1 MREAPPVTLALAT
14 PAPHALARARYI
26 DTPPAGKHA
35 ARFPSRR
42 RFARRPGNHIVTPRR
57 ILEKSVSQEEYA
69 SMERDRYL
77 IKLADRFR
85 VQPVAALL
93 GPRQCGKTTL
103 ARMYADR
110 LPDRP
115 VTRFDLED
123 PTDLAAL
130 AEPKL
135 ALQGLRGLVIIDEI
149 QRAPELF
156 PVLRVLVDR
165 PDNAAQFLILGSAS
179 RDLIRQSSE
188 TLAGRIG
195 HIELTPLQLG
205 EAGVASLPRLW
216 LRGGFPPSL
225 LAASDDDSRQWRKD
239 YVATFLDRDLPA
251 LGISIPPQS
260 LRRFWMMLAHYH
272 GQLVNFSELGRSFG
286 AADTTVRG
294 YLDILE
300 ATFMV
305 RLLRPWHENIGKRQV
320 KAPKL
325 YFRDSGLLHT
335 LLGINDHDAL
345 LHHPK
350 LGGSWEGFALEETIR
365 ALETE
370 TDEVWFWATHAGAE
384 LDLLVIRDGRRVG
397 FEIKYTASPRV
408 TKSMRAAIDT
418 LKLDRLVVV
427 YPGERH
433 LPLAENI
440 QAIGLGDILGS
451 FTRTEQ

>member
-1 MREAPPVTLALAT
+1 MERQ
-14 PAPHALARARYI
+14 RY
-26 DTPPAGKHA
+26 
-35 ARFPSRR
+35 
-42 RFARRPGNHIVTPRR
+42 
-57 ILEKSVSQEEYA
+57 LEKIA
-69 SMERDRYL
+69 S
-77 IKLADRFR
+77 RFE
-85 VQPVAALL
+85 VQPVVALL

-110 LPDRP
+110 LVGLPT
-115 VTRFDLED
+115 TRFDLED

-130 AEPKL
+130 SEPKL
-135 ALQGLRGLVIIDEI
+135 ALQDLRGLVILDEV

-165 PDNAAQFLILGSAS
+165 PGNPARFLILGSAS

-195 HIELTPLQLG
+195 HIELTPLQLTETG
-205 EAGVASLPRLW
+205 ASSLLQLW

-225 LAASDDDSRQWRKD
+225 LAVSDGASQQWRKD
-239 YVATFLDRDLPA
+239 YVATFLERDLPA
-251 LGISIPPQS
+251 LGIGIPSQS

-272 GQLVNFSELGRSFG
+272 GQILNFSELGRSFG

-305 RLLRPWHENIGKRQV
+305 RLLRPWYENVGKRQV

-335 LLGINDHDAL
+335 LLGITDHDAL

-350 LGGSWEGFALEETIR
+350 LGASWEGFALEETVR
-365 ALETE
+365 ALEVE
-370 TDEVWFWATHAGAE
+370 AEAIWFWATHAGAE
-384 LDLLVIRDGRRVG
+384 LDLLATVDGKRIG

-408 TKSMRAAIDT
+408 TKSMRAAIET
-418 LKLDRLVVV
+418 LGLERLVIV
-427 YPGERH
+427 YPGERRM
-433 LPLAENI
+433 PLAENI
-440 QAIGLGDILGS
+440 EAVGLPDLV
-451 FTRTEQ
+451 RA